1 MLNKRSRIICFSL
14 ASIICSAFGQNYE
27 IKILRLK
34 DALDLAHSNLPDTFS
49 ETYDNNIKSAYYCW
63 IYNHNRF
70 KVLNEKKLLY
80 KDFMVIS
87 GLHFKSGEIDLLKKS
102 LAEIEYFKIESQY
115 SDARH
120 DLLISEN
127 NLKKLLYTSD
137 SIIPE
142 NDSLTKYYPEDIKTG
157 KYAQD
162 IMIDNYEDFAAQND
176 YQGLKLLL
184 EKYDKQLEYY
194 EEILLFAQ
202 QLIKTTRLKY
212 ISEDI
217 EYFHYINIISRALD
231 FKVEYLET
239 LNLFNQ
245 TALKIEMY
253 TD

>member
-1 MLNKRSRIICFSL
+1 MLNKGFKIICFSL
-14 ASIICSAFGQNYE
+14 TFLICNVFGQDNQ
-27 IKILRLK
+27 INILNLK
-34 DALDLAHSNLPDTFS
+34 DALALAHRNLPDTVS
-49 ETYDNNIKSAYYCW
+49 DTYDYNIKSAYYYW

-87 GLHFKSGEIDLLKKS
+87 GLQFKSGEINLLKKS

-115 SDARH
+115 SDGRH

-142 NDSLTKYYPEDIKTG
+142 NDSLQKYYLPEKKTD
-157 KYAQD
+157 KPPQD
-162 IMIDNYEDFAAQND
+162 IINDNYEDFAAQND
-176 YQGLKLLL
+176 YRSLKLLL

-194 EEILLFAQ
+194 EEILSFAQ

-212 ISEDI
+212 NSEDI

-231 FKVEYLET
+231 FKIEYLNT
-239 LNLFNQ
+239 LNLYNQ

-253 TD
+253 ID